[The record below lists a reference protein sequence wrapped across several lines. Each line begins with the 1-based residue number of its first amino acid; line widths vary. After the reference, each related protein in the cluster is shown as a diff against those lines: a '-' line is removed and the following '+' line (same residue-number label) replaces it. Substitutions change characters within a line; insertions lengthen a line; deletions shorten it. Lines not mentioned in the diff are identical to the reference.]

1 MGINRCRYTR
11 ILCPG
16 SILARSGKDRVVRK
30 VLWPLRMR
38 IVCENEES
46 GRTLIG
52 LEIVNGEELFL
63 CNLKGC
69 EVFLSQPKLHIIA
82 LFMHKIVGFSWYSV
96 D

>member
-1 MGINRCRYTR
+1 
-11 ILCPG
+11 
-16 SILARSGKDRVVRK
+16 
-30 VLWPLRMR
+30 MR

-52 LEIVNGEELFL
+52 LEIVNGAELFL

-69 EVFLSQPKLHIIA
+69 EVFLSQRIRIIA
-82 LFMHKIVGFSWYSV
+82 LFMHKTVDFSWYSV

>member
-1 MGINRCRYTR
+1 
-11 ILCPG
+11 
-16 SILARSGKDRVVRK
+16 
-30 VLWPLRMR
+30 MR